1 LVEIKSGLE
10 AGQKV
15 VTSGQFLI
23 DSEASL
29 RSALPQMAGQEE
41 EAKSYSAQG
50 VIKAVSDEAV
60 TIAHQPVPALKWPAM

>member
-1 LVEIKSGLE
+1 MTAGRTQNGLVEIKSGLE

-41 EAKSYSAQG
+41 EAKATQRR
-50 VIKAVSDEAV
+50 
-60 TIAHQPVPALKWPAM
+60 ALLRP